1 MQRVLDQLSEKQD
14 ILGRSAFIHFL
25 QDPRYS
31 PQDRLRFLPCLA
43 PLVLGF
49 ADLHRALQGGES
61 DPTPTLS
68 YESAH
73 WALYLQDLH
82 VLGLTPPPDFT
93 GMLQLLWGADGSFT
107 RRTLYELIELSTGV
121 GPAKRQIL
129 RMALHEVGSV
139 ALEALEQVAH
149 AYEAH
154 AGKKLAGILNLR
166 AQLQQSPWAHGPV
179 ELDPQPEQEQDL
191 LESIDEA
198 FSLLCQLADYLLAYA
213 HRQLE
218 VKRAQ
223 AAWEPPSRLTFEEFG
238 AARIQSLCEA
248 VGYGA
253 QDTATVKRFFTFMSH
268 PWGSRLIGSTPP
280 WSSDITDDHTP
291 FELSLSIDGEQPEV
305 RFLMEAQNPLPGPTT
320 LRSTWENGLALNERL
335 NREFGVRL
343 ERFEQVK
350 DLFEPV
356 TPNLRFALWHA
367 FFLKEGRPDIKA
379 YLNPAA
385 RGRRHAHAVVRKA
398 LERLG
403 FAGAW
408 RCLSERVMRGDAR
421 DQLIYFSL
429 DLSADRAARVKIYVS
444 HQDTTAEELE
454 SVMSLGSEYVPG
466 EAWVFCQ
473 ALRGPRG
480 RLGTARSV
488 LTCLA
493 FTSDDDER
501 PSSVTLHVPVRCY
514 SRNDE
519 ESMERIRFL
528 QEPRAQAMLKQAVH
542 ALAHRPLAAGTG
554 LIQWASMRRHDGRV
568 RTTFYLATEAYG
580 APSAQLVAAAQPLA
594 TAVHSSERRL
604 NA

>member
-1 MQRVLDQLSEKQD
+1 M
-14 ILGRSAFIHFL
+14 
-25 QDPRYS
+25 
-31 PQDRLRFLPCLA
+31 
-43 PLVLGF
+43 
-49 ADLHRALQGGES
+49 LH
-61 DPTPTLS
+61 
-68 YESAH
+68 
-73 WALYLQDLH
+73 
-82 VLGLTPPPDFT
+82 
-93 GMLQLLWGADGSFT
+93 LLWGADGSFA
-107 RRTLYELIELSTGV
+107 RRTIYELIELSTGAS
-121 GPAKRQIL
+121 PAKSQVL
-129 RMALHEVGSV
+129 RMALHMAGSV
-139 ALEALEQVAH
+139 TLGALEPVAH
-149 AYEAH
+149 AYEART
-154 AGKKLAGILNLR
+154 GKKLAGLLHLR
-166 AQLQQSPWAHGPV
+166 AQLPRSSWAPGAV
-179 ELDPQPEQEQDL
+179 ELDPRPEQEQDL

-198 FSLLCQLADYLLAYA
+198 FRLLGALADQLLGHA
-213 HRQLE
+213 RRRLE
-218 VKRAQ
+218 VKQAQ
-223 AAWEPPSRLTFEEFG
+223 SAWEPPSLLTFEEFG
-238 AARIQSLCEA
+238 TARIQALCEA
-248 VGYGA
+248 VGYSA
-253 QDTATVKRFFTFMSH
+253 QDTETVKRFFTFMSQ
-268 PWGSRLIGSTPP
+268 PWGSRLIGTTPP

-291 FELSLSIDGEQPEV
+291 FELSLSIDGERPEV

-320 LRSTWENGLALNERL
+320 LRSAWENGLALNERL

-350 DLFEPV
+350 ELFEPV
-356 TPNLRFALWHA
+356 DPDARFALWHA

-385 RGRRHAHAVVRKA
+385 RGRRHAQAVVRNA

-408 RCLSERVMRGDAR
+408 RCLTERVMRGDER

-429 DLSADRAARVKIYVS
+429 DLSAHRAARVKLYVA

-454 SVMSLGSEYVPG
+454 SVMSLGPEYVPG

-473 ALRGPRG
+473 ALRGRRG
-480 RLGTARSV
+480 RFGTARSV

-514 SRNDE
+514 TRNDE

-528 QEPRAQAMLKQAVH
+528 QEPRAQVMLKQAVY

-554 LIQWASMRRHDGRV
+554 LIQWASMRRQDGRV

-580 APSAQLVAAAQPLA
+580 ASSTQLVAPARPLA
-594 TAVHSSERRL
+594 TAVHGSEQRL